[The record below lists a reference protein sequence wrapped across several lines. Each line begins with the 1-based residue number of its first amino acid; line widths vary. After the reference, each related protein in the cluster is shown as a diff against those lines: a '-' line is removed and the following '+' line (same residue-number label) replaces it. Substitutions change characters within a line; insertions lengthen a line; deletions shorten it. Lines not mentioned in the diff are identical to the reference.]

1 MKNKK
6 LIGISMAVVI
16 AAGFSGVKAAVTNDR
31 HIVDILESKYE
42 KYPYLGN
49 NISFKVQDGVVTL
62 VGEVDNAEEKQKAE
76 MIADN
81 IDGVKEVE
89 SGITVDYDTAGN
101 LAEYKRTVTKE
112 GRIEA
117 NQEIKKDLDRAIFF
131 STKLRSEFIDTSVD
145 NNGVATLTG
154 HVDSSYE
161 KDLATEKAMRAGA
174 IDVNNQLE
182 VRPSCCGGSGLGT
195 AKACKI

>member
-16 AAGFSGVKAAVTNDR
+16 AAGFGGVKASVASDS
-31 HIVDILESKYE
+31 HIANILESKYE

-49 NISFKVQDGVVTL
+49 NISFQVQDGVVTL
-62 VGEVDNAEEKQKAE
+62 IGEVDNAEEKQKAE

-81 IDGVKEVE
+81 IDGVREVA
-89 SGITVDYDTAGN
+89 SGITVDYDTATN
-101 LAEYKRTVTKE
+101 FAEYKRTVTKD

-131 STKLRSEFIDTSVD
+131 SSRLRSEFIDTSAD
-145 NNGVATLTG
+145 NGVVTLTG
-154 HVDSSYE
+154 HVDSSFE
-161 KDLATEKAMRAGA
+161 KDLATEKAIKAGA
-174 IDVNNQLE
+174 VDVNNQLE

>member
-6 LIGISMAVVI
+6 LIGISMAVAI
-16 AAGFSGVKAAVTNDR
+16 ATGFGGVKAAVANDSR
-31 HIVDILESKYE
+31 ILNTLESRYE
-42 KYPYLGN
+42 KYPYLGS

-62 VGEVDNAEEKQKAE
+62 VGEVDTAEEKQKAE

-81 IDGVKEVE
+81 IDGVREVD
-89 SGITVDYDTAGN
+89 SGITVDYDNSAN
-101 LAEYKRTVTKE
+101 LAEYKQDLTKE

-131 STKLRSEFIDTSVD
+131 STRLRSEFIDTSVD
-145 NNGVATLTG
+145 NGVATLTG
-154 HVDSSYE
+154 HVDSTFE
-161 KDLATEKAMRAGA
+161 RDLATEKAMKAGA
-174 IDVNNQLE
+174 VDVNNQLE